1 MRQMTGG
8 LNPRGCA
15 GLPLPRDFGH
25 FASPLWL
32 NNEKEQMYKLKPAN
46 KSKQGRGGWTVLES
60 LLCMRKGLLFF
71 FQESTGDCLFSFNEQ
86 EN

>member
-46 KSKQGRGGWTVLES
+46 KSKQGRGGVDCPGITSVFEE
-60 LLCMRKGLLFF
+60 GTIVFF
-71 FQESTGDCLFSFNEQ
+71 PRIYR
-86 EN
+86 

>member
-1 MRQMTGG
+1 MTQMTGG

-32 NNEKEQMYKLKPAN
+32 NNEKEQMYKMKRAN
-46 KSKQGRGGWTVLES
+46 KSKGGGGGGQEKWSVLES
-60 LLCMRKGLLFF
+60 LLCEEGNIVFLKNLQMIVCFPLM
-71 FQESTGDCLFSFNEQ
+71 S
-86 EN
+86 